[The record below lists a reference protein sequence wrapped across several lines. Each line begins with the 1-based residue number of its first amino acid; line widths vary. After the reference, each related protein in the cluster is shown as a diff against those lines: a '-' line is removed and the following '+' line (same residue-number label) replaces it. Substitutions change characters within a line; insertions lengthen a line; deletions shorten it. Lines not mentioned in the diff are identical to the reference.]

1 VKQDIEDGFNRDPT
15 SATGIRNNPTRSP
28 IIATQN
34 GPQKSCLKT
43 LAPELGVS
51 DHCEHAENMFRL
63 QERRSPNCT
72 TRGKEDRYFGCIQNR
87 FSQYEEKEKIY
98 ITLTRLPASE
108 DDQKGNQSLHCQSG
122 IYQVTHLLC
131 KYIEANCQPATLK
144 TASGSSFTMRD
155 IRRRTEEFLHR
166 KWHTKTRMGASSLA
180 AHD

>member
-1 VKQDIEDGFNRDPT
+1 MASIETQRARLEFVVIPLGLP
-15 SATGIRNNPTRSP
+15 SSP
-28 IIATQN
+28 LGTDHKKVARRRLHHSSVYPAN
-34 GPQKSCLKT
+34 G
-43 LAPELGVS
+43 
-51 DHCEHAENMFRL
+51 EHAENMFRL
-63 QERRSPNCT
+63 RERRSPHRT
-72 TRGKEDRYFGCIQNR
+72 THGKEDRYFGCIQNR

-144 TASGSSFTMRD
+144 TASGSSFTMRN
-155 IRRRTEEFLHR
+155 IRRRTGEFLQR
-166 KWHTKTRMGASSLA
+166 KWHTKTRMRGSSLA